1 VNSNSV
7 PSLSLVGRRIVVTGA
22 SSGIGRATAVAL
34 SQLGASVIAVGR
46 NPERL
51 NQTMITMQPGG
62 HSSYLLDLAENI
74 DALPGV
80 VSEWARNHGPFN
92 GLVHCAGIEMTLPVR
107 QMDAVSLDKIMRV
120 NTGAALMLVK
130 GMCQKGNYD
139 RPCSVVMISSVA
151 ALTGQAAHS
160 AYSASKGALSA
171 MSRSL
176 AMELA
181 RKHIRVNTVCPGQV
195 ATEMD
200 ETVRAKLGSE
210 KYESIIA
217 AHPLG
222 LGRPIDVA
230 GAIAFLL
237 SDASAWITGTDLI
250 VDGGFTAQ

>member
-1 VNSNSV
+1 M
-7 PSLSLVGRRIVVTGA
+7 VTGA

-46 NPERL
+46 NPARL

-62 HSSYLLDLAENI
+62 HSSYLLDLAEDI

-80 VSEWARNHGPFN
+80 VSEWARNHGPFS

-107 QMDAVSLDKIMRV
+107 QMDAVSLNKIMRV

-151 ALTGQAAHS
+151 ALTGQPAHS

-222 LGRPIDVA
+222 LGRPIDVV

-237 SDASAWITGTDLI
+237 SDASSWITGTDLI